1 MSALMRQLE
10 LRTLIERE
18 QRLAATRGA
27 DLPTPAIGRPTKAR
41 GPDREQRTT
50 EARRALM
57 VALFAGDVAAARQ
70 AALSIPGG
78 RVDRVRLSI
87 ERCGLRWPL

>member
-27 DLPTPAIGRPTKAR
+27 DLPTPAIGRPSKAR

-50 EARRALM
+50 AARRALL
-57 VALFAGDVAAARQ
+57 VALLAGDDAAARE
-70 AALSIPGG
+70 AALSIPDSRGA
-78 RVDRVRLSI
+78 RVRLSI
-87 ERCGLRWPL
+87 ERCGLR